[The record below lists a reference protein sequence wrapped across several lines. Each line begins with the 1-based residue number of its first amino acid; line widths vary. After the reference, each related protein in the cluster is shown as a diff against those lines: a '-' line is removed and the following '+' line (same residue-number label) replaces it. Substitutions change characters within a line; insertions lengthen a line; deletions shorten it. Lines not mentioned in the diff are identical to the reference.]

1 MNLIGILA
9 TSVLMPGVL
18 DPQQAAPVSVKIG
31 GRTVEV
37 SYASTTN
44 LDYDGAIDA
53 WSGWGDLKGE
63 PQRIFILDRPDQLVG
78 KLPKA
83 GATVLRAKFIIY
95 PRVDGLQPSAD
106 GTLRLRRADMED
118 AQVNEALAAIVRLKN
133 QVAAS
138 TDGNVDFQPDVEIRE
153 EIERVDLQP
162 GMASLPTEA
171 WRNELEVATNG
182 GSFDAEDKQ
191 YRGPYHVGFVI
202 CALAPNLER
211 QFAPLGG
218 IWNSPSFALGY
229 YGPHSFGIKLDQA
242 VRETLL
248 FWSVQKGAN
257 KWPAGAEWA
266 KVLSFDEPTIEQ
278 QLAVFSGVP
287 AAFDVPSSAGVELG
301 VRSADTAVSLVTDP
315 EKGQVL
321 SITERSVG
329 RTGGA
334 SLVVPGGGIDPKQ
347 TPTLTFSVKQDT
359 PEPVALWF
367 NGTTAVTL
375 GSDRLATDKLGQAVP
390 FERNGTWQTVQVSL
404 KDLGLDLISSI
415 AVRPAP
421 GAFLR
426 GKIQNRPIEVLLT
439 DFKLVA
445 TPTSNL
451 PEPAL
456 SELDQRI
463 SAATKFGA
471 ETPEDIFIAALKDTE
486 EEVAMNAIQALPRP
500 LSPTLRVALTSAASS
515 IEGRVAQLAVRRLAS
530 EPDAT
535 TPTEM
540 RRIMQFGIT
549 DAARVEAALVVAQG
563 VDPKEAGY
571 ISVLLG
577 DRRAAV
583 RRGGLKALAKLKGR
597 EAGIIRMAY
606 ITQVDPMLKAI
617 VTDAS
622 DPNDEYQMRKLLW
635 SAVNEPWDA
644 VRLKSCLKLIQ
655 SNVPE
660 FRKDGYRGIKDDSIG
675 VRLSISVALA
685 NTPTEAHRDALR
697 LAVVDSD
704 SRVRANG
711 LRGLAQLGPVSADE
725 IQNLFTDAYPAVQFQ
740 LISASKA
747 GKVTLPADTVKMLK
761 ASPFAGIRAAA
772 KDLTD

>member
-18 DPQQAAPVSVKIG
+18 DPQQAAPLSVKIG

-37 SYASTTN
+37 SYAFTTN

-53 WSGWGDLKGE
+53 WSGWGDLKGD

-118 AQVNEALAAIVRLKN
+118 VQVNEALAAIVRLKN

-182 GSFDAEDKQ
+182 GSFAAEDKQ

-202 CALAPNLER
+202 SALSPNLER

-301 VRSADTAVSLVTDP
+301 VRSADTAVSLVADP

-321 SITERSVG
+321 SVTERSVG

-347 TPTLTFSVKQDT
+347 TPTLTFSLKQDT

-390 FERNGTWQTVQVSL
+390 FDRNGTWQTVQVSL

-426 GKIQNRPIEVLLT
+426 GKIQNRPIEVRLT

-451 PEPAL
+451 PEPPL

-471 ETPEDIFIAALKDTE
+471 ETPEDVFIAALKDTE
-486 EEVAMNAIQALPRP
+486 EEVAMNAIQKLPRP
-500 LSPTLRVALTSAASS
+500 LSVTLRAALTSAASS

-606 ITQVDPMLKAI
+606 ITQVDPMLKSI
-617 VTDAS
+617 VTDSS

-711 LRGLAQLGPVSADE
+711 LRGLAQLGPVSTDE
-725 IQNLFTDAYPAVQFQ
+725 IQNLFADPYPAVQFQ

>member
-9 TSVLMPGVL
+9 TSVLMPGVM
-18 DPQQAAPVSVKIG
+18 DPQQPAPVSVKIG

-37 SYASTTN
+37 AYTSTTN

-63 PQRIFILDRPDQLVG
+63 PQRIFIVDRPDQLVG
-78 KLPKA
+78 KVPKP
-83 GATVLRAKFIIY
+83 GATVFRAKFIIY

-106 GTLRLRRADMED
+106 GTLRLRRADMEE
-118 AQVNEALAAIVRLKN
+118 AQVKETLAAIVRLKN

-153 EIERVDLQP
+153 EIERVNLQP

-191 YRGPYHVGFVI
+191 YRGPYHAGFVI
-202 CALAPNLER
+202 SALAPNLER

-218 IWNSPSFALGY
+218 IWNSPAFALGY
-229 YGPHSFGIKLDQA
+229 YGPHALGIKLDQA

-248 FWSVQKGAN
+248 FWSVQKGAS
-257 KWPAGAEWA
+257 KWPVAGEWA
-266 KVLSFDEPTIEQ
+266 KILSFDEPTIEQ
-278 QLAVFSGVP
+278 QLAVFAGVP

-301 VRSADTAVSLVTDP
+301 VRSADTAVSLVTDSDR
-315 EKGQVL
+315 GQVL
-321 SITERSVG
+321 AITEKSVG

-334 SLVVPGGGIDPKQ
+334 SLTVPGGGIDPKT
-347 TPTLTFSVKQDT
+347 TPTLSFSVKQDT

-367 NGTTAVTL
+367 NGTTAVSL
-375 GSDRLATDKLGQAVP
+375 GSDRLATDNLGPAVA
-390 FERNGTWQTVQVSL
+390 FERNGTWQTVQISL

-426 GKIQNRPIEVLLT
+426 GKIQNRPIEVRFT
-439 DFKLVA
+439 DFKLNT
-445 TPTSNL
+445 TPTSNIAM
-451 PEPAL
+451 PPL
-456 SELDQRI
+456 SEFDERI
-463 SAATKFGA
+463 AAAAKFGA
-471 ETPEDIFIAALKDTE
+471 ETPEETFIAALKDTD
-486 EEVAMNAIQALPRP
+486 EEVAMNAIQKLPRP
-500 LSPTLRVALTSAASS
+500 MSVTLRAALTTAASS

-549 DAARVEAALVVAQG
+549 DAARVEAAQFVAQG

-577 DRRAAV
+577 DRRASV
-583 RRGGLKALAKLKGR
+583 RRGGLLALAKLKGR

-606 ITQVDPMLKAI
+606 ITQVDPMLKVI

-622 DPNDEYQMRKLLW
+622 DPTDEYQMRKLLW

-675 VRLSISVALA
+675 VRLSISSFLA
-685 NTPTEAHRDALR
+685 NNATEAHRDALR

-725 IQNLFTDAYPAVQFQ
+725 IQNLFTDAFPAVQYQ

-761 ASPFAGIRAAA
+761 ASPFSGIRAAA

>member
-53 WSGWGDLKGE
+53 WSGWGDLKGD
-63 PQRIFILDRPDQLVG
+63 PRRIFILDRPDQLVG

-118 AQVNEALAAIVRLKN
+118 VQVNEALAAIVRLKN

-182 GSFDAEDKQ
+182 GSFAAEDKQ

-202 CALAPNLER
+202 SALAPNLER

-257 KWPAGAEWA
+257 KWPVGAEWA

-301 VRSADTAVSLVTDP
+301 VRSADTAVSLVADP

-321 SITERSVG
+321 SVTERSVG

-347 TPTLTFSVKQDT
+347 TPTLTFSMKQDT

-390 FERNGTWQTVQVSL
+390 FDRNGTWQTVQVSL

-426 GKIQNRPIEVLLT
+426 GKIQNRPIEVRLT
-439 DFKLVA
+439 DFRLVA

-451 PEPAL
+451 PEPPL

-471 ETPEDIFIAALKDTE
+471 ETPEDVFIAALKDTE

-606 ITQVDPMLKAI
+606 ITQVDPMLKSI
-617 VTDAS
+617 VTDSS

-711 LRGLAQLGPVSADE
+711 LRGLAQLGPVSKDE
-725 IQNLFTDAYPAVQFQ
+725 IQNLFADPYPAVQFQ

>member
-1 MNLIGILA
+1 
-9 TSVLMPGVL
+9 
-18 DPQQAAPVSVKIG
+18 
-31 GRTVEV
+31 V

-53 WSGWGDLKGE
+53 WSGWGDLKGD

-118 AQVNEALAAIVRLKN
+118 VQVNEALAAIVRLKN

-182 GSFDAEDKQ
+182 GSFAAEDKQ

-202 CALAPNLER
+202 SALSPNLER

-301 VRSADTAVSLVTDP
+301 VRSADTAVSLVADP

-321 SITERSVG
+321 SVTERSVG

-347 TPTLTFSVKQDT
+347 TPTLTFSLKQDT

-390 FERNGTWQTVQVSL
+390 FDRNGTWQTVQVSL

-426 GKIQNRPIEVLLT
+426 GKIQNRPIEVRLT

-451 PEPAL
+451 PEPPL

-471 ETPEDIFIAALKDTE
+471 ETPEDVFIAALKDTE
-486 EEVAMNAIQALPRP
+486 EEVAMNAIQKLPRP
-500 LSPTLRVALTSAASS
+500 LSVTLRAALTSAASS

-606 ITQVDPMLKAI
+606 ITQVDPMLKSI
-617 VTDAS
+617 VTDSS

-711 LRGLAQLGPVSADE
+711 LRGLAQLGPVSTDE
-725 IQNLFTDAYPAVQFQ
+725 IQNLFADPYPAVQFQ